1 MSAMTKR
8 TDRADSV
15 LLPAENAECVS
26 APGIIHGVIVG
37 RLVSQRGEQC
47 LVDFK
52 ENPKDEPLD
61 ARSVTKV
68 SNRDVGRDVVLVF
81 ERGIPDRPIIIGV
94 IQPQFKGSEITILD
108 QILAKAGEA
117 RVVEVDNDRV
127 EIEADREVV
136 LKCGE
141 ASITLTR
148 AGKILIKGA
157 YVVTRSTGVNRIKG
171 GSVQI
176 N

>member
-1 MSAMTKR
+1 M
-8 TDRADSV
+8 ADSALV
-15 LLPAENAECVS
+15 SVKDEECAC
-26 APGIIHGVIVG
+26 APEIIHGVIVG

-52 ENPKDEPLD
+52 GNPKGGPLD
-61 ARSVTKV
+61 ARSVIRV
-68 SNRDVGRDVVLVF
+68 SSRDVGRDVVLAF
-81 ERGIPDRPIIIGV
+81 ERGILHRPIIMGV
-94 IQPQFKGSEITILD
+94 IQPSSKSSEVSVLD
-108 QILAKAGEA
+108 QILSKAGESPVA
-117 RVVEVDNDRV
+117 EVDNERL
-127 EIEADREVV
+127 EIMAEREIV

-148 AGKILIKGA
+148 AGKILIKGT